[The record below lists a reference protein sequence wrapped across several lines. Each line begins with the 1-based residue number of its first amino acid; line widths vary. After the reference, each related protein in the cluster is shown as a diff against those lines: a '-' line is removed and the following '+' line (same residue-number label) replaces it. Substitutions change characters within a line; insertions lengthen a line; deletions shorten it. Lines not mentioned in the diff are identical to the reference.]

1 MFQPQISP
9 NSLSRNPLS
18 SNEPN
23 VSTFAH
29 ELAQAMLVYPKIPI
43 KLAMKASRIDIATDP
58 LPWTSP
64 AIVNVPVSLKGS
76 KAAR

>member
-1 MFQPQISP
+1 
-9 NSLSRNPLS
+9 
-18 SNEPN
+18 
-23 VSTFAH
+23 
-29 ELAQAMLVYPKIPI
+29 MLVYPKIPI